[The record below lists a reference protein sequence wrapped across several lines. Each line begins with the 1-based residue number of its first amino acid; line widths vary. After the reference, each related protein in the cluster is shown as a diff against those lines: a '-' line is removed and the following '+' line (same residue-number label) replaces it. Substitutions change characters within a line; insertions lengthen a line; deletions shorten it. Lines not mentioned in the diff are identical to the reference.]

1 MRQRSP
7 VRSSGGAS
15 TAGRPKR
22 SSQVASVAASATV
35 GSTAGLNSPTV
46 GGVSGPPAPWDE
58 LLGRGGVQRDEHER
72 VAPRREL
79 GRRRDR
85 AAAQLSLA
93 PAGVVVGLECL
104 AGDLHGA
111 GIAGVPGG
119 VLERPPQRAS
129 DVAVVGRMG
138 TPRAEQRA

>member
-1 MRQRSP
+1 M
-7 VRSSGGAS
+7 
-15 TAGRPKR
+15 
-22 SSQVASVAASATV
+22 AASATV

-79 GRRRDR
+79 GRRRDL

-104 AGDLHGA
+104 AGDLHG
-111 GIAGVPGG
+111 GDEGG